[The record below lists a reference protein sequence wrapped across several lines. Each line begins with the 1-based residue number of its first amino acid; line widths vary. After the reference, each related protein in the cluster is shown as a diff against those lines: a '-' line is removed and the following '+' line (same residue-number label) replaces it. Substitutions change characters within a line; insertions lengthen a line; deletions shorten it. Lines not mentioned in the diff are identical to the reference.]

1 MAQYSRGEAHA
12 CIELRYGGT
21 IHVMQESKSNAPFK
35 PLGSHLRYLRE
46 QIQESVAEVSGA
58 VEIDMDALER
68 FEQGLERPSEDILM
82 LLINH
87 FNIQDNEAVQ
97 LWEMAGYED
106 GKNDRFN
113 LSADMMAGKPMMLLM
128 AMDMRTMYS
137 DGVQVQAGKT
147 GVTMNFTHGKQPVA
161 RVGMSREQA
170 EVVLHALQTALLKS
184 TYLDGPRLLPP
195 STEPDSSK

>member
-1 MAQYSRGEAHA
+1 
-12 CIELRYGGT
+12 
-21 IHVMQESKSNAPFK
+21 MQEPKSSTPFK

-58 VEIDMDALER
+58 VEIDMDELER
-68 FEQGLERPSEDILM
+68 IEQGVERPSEDILM

-87 FNIQDNEAVQ
+87 FDIQDNEAVQ

-106 GKNDRFN
+106 AKSERFG
-113 LSADMMAGKPMMLLM
+113 LPPEMLGKPMMVLM
-128 AMDMRTMYS
+128 AMDMRTLYS
-137 DGVQVQAGKT
+137 DGIQISTTKH
-147 GVTMNFTHGKQPVA
+147 GVTMNFSHAKQPVA

-184 TYLDGPRLLPP
+184 KYLDGPRLLPP
-195 STEPDSSK
+195 SSSEADRSK

>member
-1 MAQYSRGEAHA
+1 
-12 CIELRYGGT
+12 
-21 IHVMQESKSNAPFK
+21 
-35 PLGSHLRYLRE
+35 
-46 QIQESVAEVSGA
+46 
-58 VEIDMDALER
+58 
-68 FEQGLERPSEDILM
+68 M

-106 GKNDRFN
+106 SKNDRFG
-113 LSADMMAGKPMMLLM
+113 LPADMLAGKPMMLLM

-137 DGVQVQAGKT
+137 DGIQIQAGKT
-147 GVTMNFTHGKQPVA
+147 GVTMNFTHGKQPVS

-195 STEPDSSK
+195 ATEQDSSN

>member
-1 MAQYSRGEAHA
+1 
-12 CIELRYGGT
+12 
-21 IHVMQESKSNAPFK
+21 MQESKPNTPFK

-46 QIQESVAEVSGA
+46 QTEESVAEVSGA
-58 VEIDMDALER
+58 VEIDIDELER

-106 GKNDRFN
+106 TKHTFGLN
-113 LSADMMAGKPMMLLM
+113 ADMLGKPMMVLM

-137 DGVQVQAGKT
+137 DGIQINAGKH
-147 GVTMNFTHGKQPVA
+147 GVTMNFTHGKQPVS

-170 EVVLHALQTALLKS
+170 HVVLQALQTALLKS
-184 TYLDGPRLLPP
+184 QYLDGPRLLPP
-195 STEPDSSK
+195 STGTDTLK

>member
-1 MAQYSRGEAHA
+1 
-12 CIELRYGGT
+12 
-21 IHVMQESKSNAPFK
+21 MQESKSNTPFK

-46 QIQESVAEVSGA
+46 QTQESVAEVSGA
-58 VEIDMDALER
+58 VEIDMDKLER

-87 FNIQDNEAVQ
+87 FDIQDNEAVQ

-106 GKNDRFN
+106 AKSERFGLN
-113 LSADMMAGKPMMLLM
+113 ADVLGGKPMMILM

-137 DGVQVQAGKT
+137 DGIQVNASKN
-147 GVTMNFTHGKQPVA
+147 GVTMNFTHGKQPVS

-170 EVVLHALQTALLKS
+170 EVVLHALQSALLKS
-184 TYLDGPRLLPP
+184 QYLGGPRLLPP
-195 STEPDSSK
+195 SFEADTSK

>member
-1 MAQYSRGEAHA
+1 MNEH
-12 CIELRYGGT
+12 
-21 IHVMQESKSNAPFK
+21 KSNTPFK

-58 VEIDMDALER
+58 VEIDIDELER
-68 FEQGLERPSEDILM
+68 IEQGMERPSEDILM

-87 FNIQDNEAVQ
+87 FDIQDHEAVQ

-106 GKNDRFN
+106 AKSERFG
-113 LSADMMAGKPMMLLM
+113 LPTDASGKPMMILM

-137 DGVQVQAGKT
+137 DGIQVQANKH
-147 GVTMNFTHGKQPVA
+147 GVTMNFTHGKQPVS

-170 EVVLHALQTALLKS
+170 EIVLQALQTALLRS
-184 TYLDGPRLLPP
+184 QYEGPRRLLPP
-195 STEPDSSK
+195 QSDTSK